1 MRRPQS
7 ATFPPPEEEEM
18 LVKIIVPFPPLRSP
32 LFDQKRRELE
42 PKDSSNFTG
51 EFPVIHTT
59 FSKLDQALL
68 QPLVRQSS
76 PAVT

>member
-32 LFDQKRRELE
+32 LFDQTRRELE
-42 PKDSSNFTG
+42 PKDSSNFAG
-51 EFPVIHTT
+51 EFPVIHTL
-59 FSKLDQALL
+59 SRLDQALL